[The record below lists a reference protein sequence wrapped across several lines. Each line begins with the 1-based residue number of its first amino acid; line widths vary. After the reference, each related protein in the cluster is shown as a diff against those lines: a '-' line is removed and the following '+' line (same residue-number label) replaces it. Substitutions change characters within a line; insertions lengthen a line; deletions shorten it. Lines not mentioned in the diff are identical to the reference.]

1 MYHLPKFNKL
11 VFVLIILFIAIFIY
25 FQDFSKPQIN
35 PPTMNVV
42 KEINYVSQ
50 NSYEQAIIDA
60 VASASPSVVSIVISK
75 NVPVYEQQFINPFGD
90 SPANGLGSPFFFQ
103 IPQQ

>member
-11 VFVLIILFIAIFIY
+11 VFLLIILFIAIFIY

-60 VASASPSVVSIVISK
+60 VAFVPTFRKAYFHPDTENASTYALSGIK
-75 NVPVYEQQFINPFGD
+75 FIF
-90 SPANGLGSPFFFQ
+90 SLLK
-103 IPQQ
+103 